1 MFKFLWFKKKVFISW
16 LVWIKIC
23 IWLICLLS
31 FSFHY
36 TLTWR
41 WIWSLFKSVT
51 FPLCFTFL
59 EPFVEEAESFWLWLI
74 RHLKMRQI
82 ILTCVFRAIVCNVGD
97 GPKGLI
103 LIKVNFFPF
112 LSTFLVFFFFWQV
125 YLIGGTTYFLLP
137 HIRRCVISDL
147 LKGIISFIKICIGV

>member
-1 MFKFLWFKKKVFISW
+1 MH
-16 LVWIKIC
+16 C
-23 IWLICLLS
+23 IWLLCLLS

-59 EPFVEEAESFWLWLI
+59 EPSVEEAESFWLWLA
-74 RHLKMRQI
+74 RHVKMMQI

-103 LIKVNFFPF
+103 LIRVNFSPF
-112 LSTFLVFFFFWQV
+112 LSTFLVFFFS
-125 YLIGGTTYFLLP
+125 FLTSLFY
-137 HIRRCVISDL
+137 RRNYVLSIASYQEVCNIWFS
-147 LKGIISFIKICIGV
+147 